1 MVVGVMPPSVLMA
14 FAPMEMEVLG
24 AGEFN
29 PFFSTADVSRI
40 FPGSGM
46 VRLNVSILIAS
57 LCPGICLVGECGFI
71 QDCHHHNPRNKTG
84 KDCFH
89 GIGVGLAIHC
99 ALPDEELFVNLS
111 WNCDKIRLVMNSFFL
126 LYSFQ
131 YFFCWNQTPR

>member
-1 MVVGVMPPSVLMA
+1 MVVGAMPLLVLMA

-71 QDCHHHNPRNKTG
+71 QDCHHHNPVIRPEKIVFMALELVSQFIVHSLTRNFLSTSV
-84 KDCFH
+84 
-89 GIGVGLAIHC
+89 GIVTRY
-99 ALPDEELFVNLS
+99 V
-111 WNCDKIRLVMNSFFL
+111 
-126 LYSFQ
+126 
-131 YFFCWNQTPR
+131 

>member
-1 MVVGVMPPSVLMA
+1 MVVGAMPLLVLMA

-99 ALPDEELFVNLS
+99 ALPDEGLFANLS
-111 WNCDKIRLVMNSFFL
+111 WNCDKICLVMNSFL

-131 YFFCWNQTPR
+131 YFFCLNQTPR